1 MSGEVCLEE
10 IDEAFNWLVLILTM
24 LAGSLIQYPSLY
36 PTFTNRLHPEIP
48 VMRVFLIPLIVLI
61 IFWLGSHLI
70 QNRGIK
76 VVLKCSSWL
85 YSLSILTVDLFFL
98 VGGILGV
105 HILEYGL
112 LWIGLTSVVPTL
124 IYLSLIRKQYQLL
137 YPDSHFLKTNI
148 KQVLFCIIVIIP
160 TIASIPV
167 LAIP

>member
-1 MSGEVCLEE
+1 MEE

-36 PTFTNRLHPEIP
+36 PTFAHRTDPEIP
-48 VMRVFLIPLIVLI
+48 VMRVILLPLIVLI
-61 IFWLGSHLI
+61 ILWLGSHLV

-105 HILEYGL
+105 HILGYGPT
-112 LWIGLTSVVPTL
+112 WIGLVSVVPAS
-124 IYLSLIRKQYQLL
+124 IYLCLIRKQYQLI
-137 YPDSHFLKTNI
+137 YSDSNFLRNNR
-148 KQVLFCIIVIIP
+148 KQAIFCIIIIIF
-160 TIASIPV
+160 TIAFIPV

>member
-1 MSGEVCLEE
+1 MEE

-36 PTFTNRLHPEIP
+36 PSFAYRLDPEIP
-48 VMRVFLIPLIVLI
+48 VMRVILIPLIVLI

-85 YSLSILTVDLFFL
+85 YSLSILTVDLLFL
-98 VGGILGV
+98 VGGILGEGV
-105 HILEYGL
+105 LSLGYGL
-112 LWIGLTSVVPTL
+112 PWIGLASVVPIS

-137 YPDSHFLKTNI
+137 YPDSQFLKTNR
-148 KQVLFCIIVIIP
+148 KQAFFCLIIIVP
-160 TIASIPV
+160 AIASIPV

>member
-1 MSGEVCLEE
+1 VRSLEE

-36 PTFTNRLHPEIP
+36 PTFANRLDPEIP
-48 VMRVFLIPLIVLI
+48 VMRVILIPLIVLI

-85 YSLSILTVDLFFL
+85 YSLSILTVDLLFL

-105 HILEYGL
+105 HILENGL
-112 LWIGLTSVVPTL
+112 LWIGLASVVPIL
-124 IYLSLIRKQYQLL
+124 IYLSLIRKQYQLIYL
-137 YPDSHFLKTNI
+137 DSPFLKTNR
-148 KQVLFCIIVIIP
+148 KQVLFCLIIMVP